1 MIDQTNKPN
10 PINNSHCSYLLQL
23 CDTIQDLDVATIIP
37 TGLDLLKRYVGIGQ
51 IDFFDNSLF
60 FDKIDRDILLQLQKG
75 ANFCTDITCYIP
87 ILEDDTLISVLSL
100 QSEEKRQWTIEEIEL
115 CKQTLHRLLATRLR
129 TKKLKS
135 LSDSEQ
141 KHRLLFNSMDEG
153 YCIIEMIH
161 DADGKPID
169 WRYMQVNPAFE
180 RHNGLKDAQG
190 KTIKEMTP
198 DIEQKW
204 MFIYDSVAQT
214 GQPIRFEEDSSALSR
229 IFSLYAFRMDP
240 ETKHVAVIFTDI
252 TGQRRAEEALK
263 RSQDNYR
270 TTLEQEVALRT
281 EELLASKARLQSIFD
296 TTLVQLSILEAVR
309 NQSGQ
314 IEDFQIKLVNR
325 ELERE
330 TKRSDLV
337 GKMYSEI
344 FPETLTT
351 GLIDVI
357 TKAVETGVSQQ
368 VEYCYPAGEVHQWYA
383 CMFVS
388 SGGDSVVAS
397 YLNITTKKHSEQ
409 ERYKNHLLLRQAE
422 QLAQL
427 GSWDYQ
433 LADGQLTWSEGMY
446 ELFELENDAKPNL
459 HYYLKYSNKKSRAT
473 VEQIIDAI
481 QNGKPSFQ
489 ETLELQFDG
498 RTKYI
503 QMQTLVI
510 TDDDG
515 QPERVLGTDIDV
527 SAGYFAQQKLKNLE
541 AERQREIVKIIFST
555 LEEERRRISENL
567 HNGLAQL
574 LYGVKISLHSLLQM
588 PERDAFDKQLTYAS
602 ELLGDA
608 ISENRRISHELM
620 PPILEEFGLTE
631 SILDIAKKLQDQV
644 NFTYRIKGTTIG
656 LEKYIELAIY
666 RTVQELMMNVVK
678 HADATKAMV
687 EVSIQA
693 RVISICVSDNGRGMD
708 INSAK
713 SDGIGLAS
721 IRSKIKLL
729 NGQMDIQ
736 AKPKKGTIVKITFP
750 LSVRLANDA

>member
-23 CDTIQDLDVATIIP
+23 SDTIQDLDVATVLP
-37 TGLDLLKRYVGIGQ
+37 TGLDLLKTYLGIAQ
-51 IDFFDNSLF
+51 IEFFDNSLF
-60 FDKIDRDILLQLQKG
+60 VDKVDKDILLQLQKG
-75 ANFCTDITCYIP
+75 INFSTDITCYIP
-87 ILEDDTLISVLSL
+87 ILEDDTLISVLAL

-115 CKQTLHRLLATRLR
+115 CKQTLHRLLATKLR

-161 DADGKPID
+161 DVDGNPVD
-169 WRYMQVNPAFE
+169 WRYLQVNPAFE
-180 RHNGLKDAQG
+180 RHNGLKNALG

-204 MFIYDSVAQT
+204 MLIYDSVAQT
-214 GQPIRFEEDSSALSR
+214 GQPLRFEEDSTALSR
-229 IFSLYAFRMDP
+229 IFSLYAFRMDE

-263 RSQDNYR
+263 RSQDSYR
-270 TTLEQEVALRT
+270 FTLEQEVALRT
-281 EELLASKARLQSIFD
+281 AELQASKARLQSIFD

-309 NQSGQ
+309 NNDGQ
-314 IEDFQIKLVNR
+314 IKDFRIKLVNR

-337 GKMYSEI
+337 GKLYTEI
-344 FPETLTT
+344 FPATATT
-351 GLIDVI
+351 GLIDVM
-357 TKAVETGVSQQ
+357 TRVVETGVAQQ
-368 VEYCYPAGEVHQWYA
+368 VEYCYPVGEVHQWYA

-388 SGGDSVVAS
+388 AGDSVVAS
-397 YLNITTKKHSEQ
+397 YLNITTKKLSEQ

-446 ELFELENDAKPNL
+446 DLFELGSDDKPNL
-459 HYYLKYSNKKSRAT
+459 LYYLQYAKTKSIAT
-473 VEQIIDAI
+473 IERIIDAI
-481 QNGKPSFQ
+481 RNGEPGFQ
-489 ETLELQFDG
+489 EKLELQFNG
-498 RTKYI
+498 KTKVI

-515 QPERVLGTDIDV
+515 QPERVLGTDIDI

-555 LEEERRRISENL
+555 LEEERRRVSENL

-574 LYGVKISLHSLLQM
+574 LYGVKINLHSLSQI
-588 PERDAFDKQLTYAS
+588 PETDAFTKQLAYAS
-602 ELLGDA
+602 ELLGEA

-620 PPILEEFGLTE
+620 PPILEEFGLNE
-631 SILDIAKKLQDQV
+631 SILDIAKKLQHQV
-644 NFTYRIKGTTIG
+644 SFTYRIKGMTIG

-678 HADATKAMV
+678 HANATKAIV
-687 EVSIQA
+687 EVSVQPKI
-693 RVISICVSDNGRGMD
+693 IGICVSDNGKGMD
-708 INSAK
+708 INSTK
-713 SDGIGLAS
+713 SNGIGLAS

-736 AKPKKGTIVKITFP
+736 ASPENGTTVKITFP
-750 LSVRLANDA
+750 LSIPSTNDI